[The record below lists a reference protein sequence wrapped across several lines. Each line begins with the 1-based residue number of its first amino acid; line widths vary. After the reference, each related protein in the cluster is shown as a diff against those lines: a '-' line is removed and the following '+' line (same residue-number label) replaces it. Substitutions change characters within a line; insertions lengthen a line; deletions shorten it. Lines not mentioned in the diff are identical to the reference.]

1 MFKIGKRSALI
12 VVDVQKDFCSGGA
25 LAVPEGDKVVPLLN
39 EYIKLFS
46 QAGADIYA
54 TRDWHPSNHISF
66 RSTGGAWP
74 SHCVQGTDGAE
85 FHPDLKLP
93 KETLII
99 SKGTDPHSEAYSGFE
114 GTDLETLLKDGGVN
128 RVFVGGLATDYCVK
142 NTVLDALKAGFE
154 VVLLEGV
161 SRGVNV
167 KPRDSE
173 EAIEQMTKKGAR
185 RARMSDFIDNA

>member
-85 FHPDLKLP
+85 FHPDLRLP
-93 KETLII
+93 NGTLVI
-99 SKGTDPHSEAYSGFE
+99 SKGTNPDNEAYSGFE
-114 GTDLETLLKDGGVN
+114 GTDLETLLKDSGVN
-128 RVFVGGLATDYCVK
+128 RVFVGGLTTDYCVK

-154 VVLLEGV
+154 VVLLEDA
-161 SRGVNV
+161 SRGINLR
-167 KPRDSE
+167 PRDSE
-173 EAIEQMTKKGAR
+173 EAIKQMTRKGAR
-185 RARMSDFIDNA
+185 RAAISDLADNT

>member
-1 MFKIGKRSALI
+1 MFKIDKRSALI
-12 VVDVQKDFCSGGA
+12 VVDVLKDFCSGGA
-25 LAVPEGDKVVPLLN
+25 LAVPDGDKVVPVLN
-39 EYIKLFS
+39 KYIELFS
-46 QAGADIYA
+46 QAGAAIYA

-66 RSTGGAWP
+66 RLRGGIWP
-74 SHCVQGTDGAE
+74 PHCVQGTDGAE

-93 KETLII
+93 KGTMVM
-99 SKGTDPHSEAYSGFE
+99 SKGANPDSEAYSGFE
-114 GTDLETLLKDGGVN
+114 GTDLETLLKERGVN

-154 VVLLEGV
+154 VVLLEDA
-161 SRGVNV
+161 SRGVNL

-185 RARMSDFIDNA
+185 RAGISDFIDNV

>member
-1 MFKIGKRSALI
+1 MFRIGKRSALI

-85 FHPDLKLP
+85 FHPDLRLP
-93 KETLII
+93 NGTLVI
-99 SKGTDPHSEAYSGFE
+99 SKGTNPDNEAYSGFE
-114 GTDLETLLKDGGVN
+114 GTDLETLLKDSGVN
-128 RVFVGGLATDYCVK
+128 RVFVGGLTTDYCVK

-154 VVLLEGV
+154 VVLLEDA
-161 SRGVNV
+161 SRGINLR
-167 KPRDSE
+167 PRDSE
-173 EAIEQMTKKGAR
+173 EAIKQMTRKGAR
-185 RARMSDFIDNA
+185 RAAISDLADNT